1 MIQLASWKRLGPLEG
16 EAQQHQKATDTAEI
30 PRPSLCPSVVRPSVG
45 PSTMTIDGETRLN
58 RRRRAAARSRRAI
71 HLNRLKRLA
80 AAAAAYAAVAAAA
93 QIKRRRLRWGGEKE
107 AQCGGAQVGR
117 PAGHETYAA
126 RSNTRREID
135 HTQAASVSVKRVR
148 TEERETIFR
157 LQFASV

>member
-16 EAQQHQKATDTAEI
+16 EAQQDQKATDTAEI
-30 PRPSLCPSVVRPSVG
+30 PRPSLCPSAVRLSVG
-45 PSTMTIDGETRLN
+45 PTTMTIDGETRLN

-80 AAAAAYAAVAAAA
+80 AAASAAA
-93 QIKRRRLRWGGEKE
+93 QIEKRRLRWGGEKE
-107 AQCGGAQVGR
+107 AQCGGEQVGR

-135 HTQAASVSVKRVR
+135 HTQAS
-148 TEERETIFR
+148 FR
-157 LQFASV
+157 FR

>member
-16 EAQQHQKATDTAEI
+16 EAQQDQKATDTAEI
-30 PRPSLCPSVVRPSVG
+30 PRPSLCPSAVRPSVG

-80 AAAAAYAAVAAAA
+80 AAAAAAAVAAAA
-93 QIKRRRLRWGGEKE
+93 QIKRRRLRWVGEKE
-107 AQCGGAQVGR
+107 AQRGGEQVGR

-135 HTQAASVSVKRVR
+135 HTQAS
-148 TEERETIFR
+148 FR
-157 LQFASV
+157 FR

>member
-16 EAQQHQKATDTAEI
+16 EAQQDQKATDTAEI
-30 PRPSLCPSVVRPSVG
+30 PRPSLCPSAVRLSVG
-45 PSTMTIDGETRLN
+45 PTTMTIDGETRLN

-80 AAAAAYAAVAAAA
+80 AAAAAYAAASAAAA

-107 AQCGGAQVGR
+107 AQRGGEQVGR

-135 HTQAASVSVKRVR
+135 HTQAS
-148 TEERETIFR
+148 FR
-157 LQFASV
+157 FR